1 MAEKMTDKIKV
12 QLLSMIVSAVFKY
25 LTEDRLKKY
34 ADKLLDAAEEAIQDS
49 GTKLDDAIL
58 LPAITLARKAF
69 DVPDQA

>member
-1 MAEKMTDKIKV
+1 MKEKITDRIKI

-49 GTKLDDAIL
+49 GTKLDDTIL
-58 LPAITLARKAF
+58 LPAIGLVRKAF